1 MEQQQKLLSA
11 CQQILTLSNQMIALA
26 QSGQWDA
33 LVELE
38 LDYVQ
43 AVEKT
48 AEFASISG
56 SSPALQEI
64 LRNKL
69 QQILSNE
76 TELKRLLQQ
85 RMDELMVLIGQSTRQ
100 NVVNSTYGQ
109 FHDRALLLGE
119 PQIR

>member
-1 MEQQQKLLSA
+1 MERQQQLLA
-11 CQQILTLSNQMIALA
+11 AYQQVYSLSSQMIVLA
-26 QSGQWDA
+26 QTERWED

-38 LDYVQ
+38 LSYVT
-43 AVEKT
+43 AVERT
-48 AEFASISG
+48 AAFTDQAGPSM
-56 SSPALQEI
+56 ALQEL

-69 QQILSNE
+69 QQILDNE

-85 RMDELMVLIGQSTRQ
+85 RMDQLKELIGQSTRQ

-109 FHDRALLLGE
+109 FHDRALLLGD

>member
-1 MEQQQKLLSA
+1 MERQQQLLA
-11 CQQILTLSNQMIALA
+11 AYQQIFTLSSDMIVLA
-26 QSGQWDA
+26 QTGRWEE
-33 LVELE
+33 LVEQE
-38 LDYVQ
+38 LAYVT

-48 AEFASISG
+48 AAFTGQAGPSM
-56 SSPALQEI
+56 ALQE
-64 LRNKL
+64 LLHHKL
-69 QQILSNE
+69 QQILDNE

-85 RMDELMVLIGQSTRQ
+85 RMDQLKELIGQSTRQ

>member
-1 MEQQQKLLSA
+1 MERQQQLLA
-11 CQQILTLSNQMIALA
+11 AYQQIYTLSSQMIALA
-26 QSGQWDA
+26 QTGRWEE
-33 LVELE
+33 LVEQE
-38 LDYVQ
+38 LTYVT

-48 AEFASISG
+48 AAFTGLSG
-56 SSPALQEI
+56 PSMALQEM

-69 QQILSNE
+69 QQILDNE

-85 RMDELMVLIGQSTRQ
+85 RMDELKELIGQSTRQ
-100 NVVNSTYGQ
+100 NVVNNAYGQ

>member
-1 MEQQQKLLSA
+1 MERQQQLLA
-11 CQQILTLSNQMIALA
+11 AYQQIYTLSSQMLALA
-26 QSGQWDA
+26 QTERWED

-38 LDYVQ
+38 LAYVQ

-48 AEFASISG
+48 ADFTGKAGPSM
-56 SSPALQEI
+56 ALQEL

-69 QQILSNE
+69 QQILDNE
-76 TELKRLLQQ
+76 NELKRLLQR
-85 RMDELMVLIGQSTRQ
+85 RMDQLKELIGQSTRQ
-100 NVVNSTYGQ
+100 SVVNSTYGQ

>member
-1 MEQQQKLLSA
+1 MERQQQLLA
-11 CQQILTLSNQMIALA
+11 AYQQIFTLSSHMIVLA
-26 QSGQWDA
+26 QTGRWEE
-33 LVELE
+33 LVEQE
-38 LDYVQ
+38 LAYVT

-48 AEFASISG
+48 AAFTGQAGPSM
-56 SSPALQEI
+56 ALQE
-64 LRNKL
+64 LLHHKL
-69 QQILSNE
+69 QQILDNE

-85 RMDELMVLIGQSTRQ
+85 RMDQLKELIGQSTRQ